1 MRSGRTLDM
10 DAFRVIIR
18 GKFDALD
25 EAARALLEAET
36 DVAFTEE
43 GTFTHDVNATAFT
56 FRCQVPAGPDDDERA
71 AKDGATAALAAHGLP
86 YRDLNYAVTDLRTIK
101 IRRKNR

>member
-1 MRSGRTLDM
+1 M

-18 GKFDALD
+18 GKFAPLD
-25 EAARALLEAET
+25 ESARRSLEGKT

-43 GTFTHDVNATAFT
+43 GTFSHDVNATAFT
-56 FRCQVPAGPDDDERA
+56 FRCQIPAGPGDDERA

-86 YRDLNYAVTDLRTIK
+86 CRDLNYAVTDLRTMK

>member
-1 MRSGRTLDM
+1 M

-25 EAARALLEAET
+25 ENARATLESKA

-43 GTFTHDVNATAFT
+43 GTFSYDVNATAFT
-56 FRCQVPAGPDDDERA
+56 FRCQVPAGPDDDERV
-71 AKDGATAALAAHGLP
+71 AKDGATAALAEHGLP
-86 YRDLNYAVTDLRTIK
+86 CRDLNYAVTDLRAIK
-101 IRRKNR
+101 IRRRKR

>member
-1 MRSGRTLDM
+1 M
-10 DAFRVIIR
+10 DAFRVLIR
-18 GKFDALD
+18 GKFDPLD
-25 EAARALLEAET
+25 DEARALLKAKT

-71 AKDGATAALAAHGLP
+71 AKDGATAALDAHGLP
-86 YRDLNYAVTDLRTIK
+86 YRDLNYAVTDLRAIK
-101 IRRKNR
+101 IRRKKG

>member
-1 MRSGRTLDM
+1 ME
-10 DAFRVIIR
+10 AFRVLIR
-18 GKFDALD
+18 GKFDPLD
-25 EAARALLEAET
+25 ESARAALEAKT

-56 FRCQVPAGPDDDERA
+56 FRCQVPAGPDDAERA

-86 YRDLNYAVTDLRTIK
+86 YRDLNFAVTDLRAIK

>member
-1 MRSGRTLDM
+1 M
-10 DAFRVIIR
+10 DAFRVLIR

-25 EAARALLEAET
+25 ESGRAALAAKH

-43 GTFTHDVNATAFT
+43 GTFTYDVNATAFT

-71 AKDGATAALAAHGLP
+71 ARDGATAALDEHGLP
-86 YRDLNYAVTDLRTIK
+86 YRDLTFAVTDLRAIK
-101 IRRKNR
+101 IRRKKR